1 MSLTSIVHIPPLI
14 WLHDLVLLCLGVQNP
29 VADEAQI
36 YVFIV
41 AHLVTVAVELDN
53 ELLVAAIITIS
64 FYLLWRFIQK
74 KNNGRCVAGNLRR
87 ISDFA

>member
-1 MSLTSIVHIPPLI
+1 M
-14 WLHDLVLLCLGVQNP
+14 LLRLGVQNP

-41 AHLVTVAVELDN
+41 AHLVTVAVELDD
-53 ELLVAAIITIS
+53 ELLVAAIITIG
-64 FYLLWRFIQK
+64 FYFLWRFIQK
-74 KNNGRCVAGNLRR
+74 KNNGRCVASNLRR